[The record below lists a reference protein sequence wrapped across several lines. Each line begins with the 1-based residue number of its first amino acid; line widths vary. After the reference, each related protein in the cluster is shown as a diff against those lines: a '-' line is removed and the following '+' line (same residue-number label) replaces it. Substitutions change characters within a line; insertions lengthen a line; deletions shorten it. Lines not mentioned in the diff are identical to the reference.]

1 MYEFLHTNSS
11 LAKGCLILENLKQ
24 NVPNYAPGQY
34 PPKKILLRGVIWHL
48 FLEIWAEVKNF
59 LR

>member
-11 LAKGCLILENLKQ
+11 LAKGCLILENLKK

-34 PPKKILLRGVIWHL
+34 PPKKVHDLASFFGDLSRSEKHS
-48 FLEIWAEVKNF
+48 
-59 LR
+59 